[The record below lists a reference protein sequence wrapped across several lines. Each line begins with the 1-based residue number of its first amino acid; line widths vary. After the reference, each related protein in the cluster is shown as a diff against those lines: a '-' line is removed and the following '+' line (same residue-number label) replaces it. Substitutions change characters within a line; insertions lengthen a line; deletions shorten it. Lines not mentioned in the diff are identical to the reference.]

1 LTRLVVDATAAIY
14 LASMADVTVLDRHEC
29 LAPPLMWSESVS
41 ALSEAAYR
49 GQLPPVELVPAIERL
64 EQLPITS
71 AGGRPEDRR
80 AALEIAQSLGWAKT
94 YDAEYVALA
103 RSLGCAMLSI
113 DMRLIQGAAR
123 LVDFVGP
130 GDL

>member
-1 LTRLVVDATAAIY
+1 MTRFVVDASAAIY
-14 LASMADVTVLDRHEC
+14 LASMADGTILERHDC
-29 LAPPLMWSESVS
+29 SAPPLMWSESVS

-49 GQLPPVELVPAIERL
+49 GQLPPDALVPAIERL
-64 EQLPITS
+64 ERLPITS

-80 AALEIAQSLGWAKT
+80 AALEIARALGWAKT

-103 RSLGCAMLSI
+103 RSLDCALLSI

-123 LVDFVGP
+123 LIEFVGP
-130 GDL
+130 ADL